1 MKSIL
6 SSWRGALLSAAL
18 LLAALIYAPGLAG
31 GFVFDDFPNILRND
45 AVREARLEVGSLW
58 EAVLSSPGGPLA
70 RPVASLTFA
79 LQVALQGVS
88 ASAMKTVN
96 LLIHLV
102 NGLLLWLWLVR
113 LMAAPR
119 LAAAAGDQQ
128 RQFLPLLVAALWLVA
143 PIHLTS
149 VLYVVQRMESLA
161 ALFTLAGLVFY
172 TTGRLRE
179 EAGGRGR
186 LLALGGLA
194 AMTGLATLTK
204 ETGVLT
210 PAYALLVEVLA
221 FGFRTRG
228 RRDPALAAF
237 FGIYSLLGLAAI
249 AFTLPPALSGA
260 SYASRPFTLT
270 ERLWTEGRIL
280 WDYLGAILLPRLA
293 ALSLYHDDFPLSRGW
308 LAPPTTTLA
317 WLGLAALAA
326 CAVALR
332 RRAPE
337 VSLGLGLFFVGH
349 GLVSTYLPL
358 ELYHEHRNYLPAAGI
373 FLAITA
379 GGFRLAP
386 HMTTP
391 RILLLAYAGLF
402 GLQAATTL
410 LRALEWSDPL
420 RFAYVEATRH
430 PDSPRANYELGLML
444 SVVSQGPTD
453 PRHGLALATLRAA
466 ARLSEQ
472 NVLPL
477 TALVFIASRHEKSVD
492 PALWRELEQAV
503 AKPALAAAEEN
514 ALFSLVDCVA
524 RKVCAVEDPAPLMR
538 VMETALRRH
547 PRRAG
552 LYAIAARLRLE
563 AQGDVG
569 GAERL
574 LQRAVAIAPGD
585 AQLWISLARVQALAG
600 ELDRARLSLAR
611 SSEFDRLGR
620 FARERRALLE
630 AWSRS

>member
-1 MKSIL
+1 MNRSL
-6 SSWRGALLSAAL
+6 VGALL
-18 LLAALIYAPGLAG
+18 LLALAFTVVAYAPGLAG
-31 GFVFDDFPNILRND
+31 GFVFDDFPNILRNE
-45 AVREARLEVGSLW
+45 ALREAKLEPARLW
-58 EAVLSSPGGPLA
+58 EAALSSPSGPLT
-70 RPVASLTFA
+70 RPIASLSFA
-79 LQVALQGVS
+79 LQIALQGLS
-88 ASAMKTVN
+88 APAMKTVN
-96 LLIHLV
+96 LAIHLA
-102 NGLLLWLWLVR
+102 NGTLLFTWLSLLL
-113 LMAAPR
+113 AAPR
-119 LAAAAGDQQ
+119 IAVTMTDRQ
-128 RQFLPLLVAALWLVA
+128 RQLLPLLVMALWLAA
-143 PIHLTS
+143 PIHLTA
-149 VLYVVQRMESLA
+149 VLYVVQRMESLS
-161 ALFTLAGLVFY
+161 ALFTLAGLVLY
-172 TTGRLRE
+172 TWGRLRME
-179 EAGGRGR
+179 REQGGRFLPFAG
-186 LLALGGLA
+186 LLG
-194 AMTGLATLTK
+194 MTVLATLTK

-210 PAYALLVEVLA
+210 PLYALLTELLG
-221 FGFRTRG
+221 FGFRSRG
-228 RRDPALAAF
+228 RRDGPLAVF
-237 FGIYSLLGLAAI
+237 FLLTCVLPGILAI
-249 AFTLPPALSGA
+249 ALTLPDALSGK
-260 SYASRPFTLT
+260 SYAARPFTLAQ
-270 ERLWTEGRIL
+270 RLWTEGRIL
-280 WDYLGAILLPRLA
+280 WEYLGAILLPRLPT
-293 ALSLYHDDFPLSRGW
+293 LSLYHDDYSLSQGW
-308 LAPPTTTLA
+308 LTPPTTLLA
-317 WLGLAALAA
+317 WAGLLFLLALAI
-326 CAVALR
+326 ALR
-332 RRAPE
+332 RRAPLI
-337 VSLGLGLFFVGH
+337 SLGIGIFFVGH
-349 GLVSTYLPL
+349 ALVSTYLPL